1 MTSACVRDDR
11 GVYLPPPTA
20 SSADDD
26 GAQGHTYGAAI
37 IPADGITSSE
47 ALAALRGIGFSGWVA
62 PPRDGWLVVI
72 GDPGGGVVADGRR
85 GVIEVAA
92 LLAQEVP
99 GPMLAVRVRRDRQLA
114 LVAWRAGEEVA
125 RYCSDA
131 SREPGA
137 DEDVLT
143 EPIGAE
149 HGVTL
154 AELWNQPDA
163 VEPLTQLLE
172 DELDSDSVYES
183 ERLGRMLRMLGLPA
197 WLVAAGSLPRAMPTG
212 PRPSE
217 FVRLRAGR
225 TGVEG
230 RLLGAIIRRVRRGQ
244 DPPPVIVDPPKGGG
258 TDFESWMF

>member
-1 MTSACVRDDR
+1 MPSTCVRDDR

-20 SSADDD
+20 SSADD

-47 ALAALRGIGFSGWVA
+47 ALAALRGIRFSGWVA